1 MSYGAQINLFL
12 RITAR
17 RDDGY
22 HDLASLFHV
31 IDFGDMIKFSKA
43 PTAKDS
49 ITTNHPDVPLDDSNL
64 IIKVRMRD
72 GDLSLPSRSR
82 SVPFSCTTAR
92 GEGGL
97 REGACRQEGEP
108 RE

>member
-1 MSYGAQINLFL
+1 MDGPQINLFL

-64 IIKVRMRD
+64 IIKVRMREH
-72 GDLSLPSRSR
+72 DLSAPSL
-82 SVPFSCTTAR
+82 VPFA
-92 GEGGL
+92 
-97 REGACRQEGEP
+97 
-108 RE
+108 